1 VFEWCRQSG
10 IPVAFVLAGG
20 YVGPGL
26 DEEGLVG
33 LHRLTL
39 DAAGLLTR

>member
-1 VFEWCRQSG
+1 
-10 IPVAFVLAGG
+10 
-20 YVGPGL
+20 VGAGL
-26 DEEGLVG
+26 DEGGLVG